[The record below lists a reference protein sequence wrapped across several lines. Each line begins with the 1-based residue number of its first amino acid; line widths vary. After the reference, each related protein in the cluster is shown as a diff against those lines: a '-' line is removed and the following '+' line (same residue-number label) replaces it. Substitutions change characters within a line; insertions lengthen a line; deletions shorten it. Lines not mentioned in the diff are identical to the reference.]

1 MVKFGEFGEVDG
13 EESKEKSISNLSG
26 IHAVISNQ
34 VDCWSS
40 SWLKINGLTRFT

>member
-1 MVKFGEFGEVDG
+1 MGSRRKTTRDQMVKFGEFGEVDG

-34 VDCWSS
+34 VDC
-40 SWLKINGLTRFT
+40 